1 MLELLLL
8 LLLLLL
14 RVYYVATRQ
23 ILTHRVYFQ
32 IACPR
37 RKHWR
42 RSVGRDANQVSPR
55 LPRISSRAT
64 TRPRDFVSRPSFLD
78 IEWTAAKETGISVCD
93 YATIDVV
100 LLAREIPS
108 SFLSIILTLSSNY
121 CSIFARSRE
130 RIEDYYYYYENNK
143 DRSEVKL

>member
-1 MLELLLL
+1 MFI
-8 LLLLLL
+8 
-14 RVYYVATRQ
+14 T
-23 ILTHRVYFQ
+23 
-32 IACPR
+32 
-37 RKHWR
+37 WR
-42 RSVGRDANQVSPR
+42 HGKFS
-55 LPRISSRAT
+55 RIVCIFKSRARGGNIDAGQLDV
-64 TRPRDFVSRPSFLD
+64 TRIRCRLACQEFLRELQLVLA
-78 IEWTAAKETGISVCD
+78 ILFRGQAFSILNELPPKRLESVYD